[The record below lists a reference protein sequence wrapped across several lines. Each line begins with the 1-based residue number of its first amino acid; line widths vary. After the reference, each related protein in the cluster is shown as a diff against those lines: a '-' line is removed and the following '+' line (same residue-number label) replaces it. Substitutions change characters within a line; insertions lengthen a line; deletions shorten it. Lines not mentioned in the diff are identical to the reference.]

1 MSLQGKK
8 RIYEALPGSL
18 WGKLFKIFELHQIVR
33 QSGDPAFTQ
42 LLYRVREEKHSLDD
56 ISKFDL

>member
-18 WGKLFKIFELHQIVR
+18 WGKLFKIFELH
-33 QSGDPAFTQ
+33 PAFTQ
-42 LLYRVREEKHSLDD
+42 LLCRVREEKHSLDD